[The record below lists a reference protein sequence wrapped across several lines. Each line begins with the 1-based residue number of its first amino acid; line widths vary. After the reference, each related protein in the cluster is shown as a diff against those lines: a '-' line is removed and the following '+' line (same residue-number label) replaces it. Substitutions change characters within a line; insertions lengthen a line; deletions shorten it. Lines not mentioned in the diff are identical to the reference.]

1 MQIKTLISPD
11 IIRVPLAAEDRL
23 GAIRE
28 LIELIGEQGL
38 VSDVEAAIKTT
49 WAREQERTTGI
60 GEGLAVPHGRCDC
73 VDSLALAIGKP
84 ATPIDF
90 QSFDQKPVRLIVLV
104 LSPPDDTRKPHPS
117 ASRPSKTRSRSMSTP
132 TTPSPCTSTA
142 NWSPRI
148 PSSSSRTTWYRWTT
162 SPGTR

>member
-1 MQIKTLISPD
+1 MQIETLISPD
-11 IIRVPLAAEDRL
+11 IIRVPLVADDRL

-28 LIELIGEQGL
+28 LIELLGEQGL
-38 VSDVEAAIKTT
+38 VSDVESAIETT

-73 VDSLALAIGKP
+73 VDSLTLAIGKP

-104 LSPPDDTRKPHPS
+104 LSPHDDT
-117 ASRPSKTRSRSMSTP
+117 ASHIQVLGGISRLMCDRMTREAAYQAENREELAAVFQGAS
-132 TTPSPCTSTA
+132 
-142 NWSPRI
+142 
-148 PSSSSRTTWYRWTT
+148 
-162 SPGTR
+162 

>member
-38 VSDVEAAIKTT
+38 VSDVETAIETT

-104 LSPPDDTRKPHPS
+104 LSPPDDT
-117 ASRPSKTRSRSMSTP
+117 ASHIQVLGSISRLMCDRMTREAAYQAE
-132 TTPSPCTSTA
+132 TSEELA
-142 NWSPRI
+142 AVFQGAS
-148 PSSSSRTTWYRWTT
+148 
-162 SPGTR
+162 

>member
-38 VSDVEAAIKTT
+38 VSDVEAAIETT

-90 QSFDQKPVRLIVLV
+90 QSFDQKPVQLIVLV
-104 LSPPDDTRKPHPS
+104 LSPPDDT
-117 ASRPSKTRSRSMSTP
+117 ASHIQVLGGISRLMCDRMTREAAYQAE
-132 TTPSPCTSTA
+132 TSEELA
-142 NWSPRI
+142 AVFQGAS
-148 PSSSSRTTWYRWTT
+148 
-162 SPGTR
+162 